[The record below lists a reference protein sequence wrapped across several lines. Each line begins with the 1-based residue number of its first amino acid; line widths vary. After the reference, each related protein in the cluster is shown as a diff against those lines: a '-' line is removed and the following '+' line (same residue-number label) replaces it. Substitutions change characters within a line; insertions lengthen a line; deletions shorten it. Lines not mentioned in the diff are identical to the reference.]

1 MMRKKQES
9 RDPKTGQLPVAWHSD
24 FRSLDLLPHMGIARI
39 VFMLKVVVIVLPVL
53 FGIGWG
59 YLEIEA
65 FVARSKNGALRAE
78 IADRSE
84 RNEITL
90 EQSASYDFA
99 AEKVQVVQHFYE
111 VPLVPLSFL
120 VEFAQKRPPGL
131 VLKNLSVAD
140 MGEEFAGEP
149 VESSVIHLQG
159 YISDTSV
166 SALEMMDSLKEILT
180 GFESLKGRVGE
191 IDVVSVRRD
200 VISKLFTYSMT
211 IQVGEPQD

>member
-1 MMRKKQES
+1 MMRKKQEL
-9 RDPKTGQLPVAWHSD
+9 RDIKKGQRPFAWHPD
-24 FRSLDLLPHMGIARI
+24 FRSPGLLPHIGIERI
-39 VFMLKVVVIVLPVL
+39 VFMLKVVVVVLPVL

-65 FVARSKNGALRAE
+65 FIARSKNGTLRAD
-78 IADRSE
+78 IAGRSE
-84 RNEITL
+84 RNEIIL
-90 EQSASYDFA
+90 EQSAAYDLA
-99 AEKVQVVQHFYE
+99 AKKVQVVQYFYE
-111 VPLVPLSFL
+111 VPLVPLDFL

-131 VLKNLSVAD
+131 VLRNLSVAD
-140 MGEEFAGEP
+140 VGEEFAGESA
-149 VESSVIHLQG
+149 ESSIIHLQG

-180 GFESLKGRVGE
+180 GFDSLKGKVSE